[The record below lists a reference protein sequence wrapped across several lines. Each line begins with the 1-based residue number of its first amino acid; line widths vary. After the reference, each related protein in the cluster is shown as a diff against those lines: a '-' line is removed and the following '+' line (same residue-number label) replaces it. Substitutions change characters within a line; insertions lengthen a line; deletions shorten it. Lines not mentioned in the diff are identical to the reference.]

1 MAATEEG
8 RGVLAAFPVLLV
20 RQGGHSSCLLRAIDM
35 TCVAELIM
43 LVVVMMV
50 MVVFSLAVLAVVAG
64 AQRGTGHASLETL
77 AIVLLAARLSAIAPL
92 KVMLSLFSISDGHE
106 LLLIVAEISSGS
118 GAEAMGD

>member
-1 MAATEEG
+1 
-8 RGVLAAFPVLLV
+8 
-20 RQGGHSSCLLRAIDM
+20 M

-92 KVMLSLFSISDGHE
+92 KVMLSLFTISDGHE